1 MEVLMSILNVFS
13 DIGRLKKV
21 LLHRPGKELE
31 NLTPRLL
38 DRLLF
43 DDIPWLELAIKEHDG
58 FAEVLRRLGV
68 EVLYLEDLVT
78 ETLDQ
83 NPEIK
88 NSFIDQFIKEAKIL
102 HPQYEEIVKE
112 YLLSFPTKD
121 MVLKTMSGVRKNE
134 LPNFVKKTL
143 SDYIREYPFI
153 LDPMPNLYFTRD
165 PFAVIGNGISLNK
178 MYTETRR
185 REGIYGEYIF
195 KYHPIYGNDNI
206 PLFYNRNDKAT
217 IEGGDII
224 ILNDEIIAVGIS
236 ERTHPAG
243 IEGLASNIFQN
254 TNFQKILAFDIPK
267 TRAFMHLDTVF
278 TQVDYDKFTL
288 HDELNREF
296 KVFEITKNKD
306 DLDYPKINPIHKKLV
321 DILSENL
328 NRKVT
333 LIPCGG
339 GDIIAS
345 SREQWS
351 DGANT
356 LAIAPG
362 EVIVYKRN
370 YITNEELVKHGIK
383 IHPIPASE
391 LSRGR
396 GGPRCMSMAF
406 YRE

>member
-1 MEVLMSILNVFS
+1 MKLLQVNSE
-13 DIGRLKKV
+13 IGRLKKV

-43 DDIPWLELAIKEHDG
+43 DDIPWLELAIEEHDA
-58 FAEVLRRLGV
+58 FANILKDQGV
-68 EVLYLEDLVT
+68 EILYLEDLIT

-83 NPEIK
+83 DPK
-88 NSFIDQFIKEAKIL
+88 IKEKFINQLIEEANVTSETISEVLK
-102 HPQYEEIVKE
+102 QYLYSFSTKE
-112 YLLSFPTKD
+112 
-121 MVLKTMSGVRKNE
+121 MILKTMAGVNKNE
-134 LPNFVKKTL
+134 LPHYTKKSL
-143 SDYIREYPFI
+143 EDYIREYPFV

-165 PFAVIGNGISLNK
+165 PFAIIGSGVSINK
-178 MYTETRR
+178 MYTTTRR
-185 REGIYGEYIF
+185 RESIYGEYIF
-195 KYHPIYGNDNI
+195 KYHDIYGDDEIPIY
-206 PLFYNRNDKAT
+206 YNRYNKAT

-236 ERTHPAG
+236 QRTHPAG
-243 IEGLASNIFQN
+243 IEGLAKNIFS
-254 TNFQKILAFDIPK
+254 TNRKIKKIIAIDIPK
-267 TRAFMHLDTVF
+267 IRAFMHLDTVF
-278 TQVDYDKFTL
+278 TQVDYDKFTI
-288 HDELNREF
+288 HDEINQEFTVYELTKSNNRDF
-296 KVFEITKNKD
+296 NIKITPKQQKIDKV
-306 DLDYPKINPIHKKLV
+306 
-321 DILSENL
+321 LSENL
-328 NRKVT
+328 GRDIK

-370 YITNEELVKHGIK
+370 TITNKILVENGIK
-383 IHPIPASE
+383 IYPISASE

-396 GGPRCMSMAF
+396 GGPRCMSIAF
-406 YRE
+406 YRESL

>member
-1 MEVLMSILNVFS
+1 MKILQVNS
-13 DIGRLKKV
+13 EIGRLKKV

-43 DDIPWLELAIKEHDG
+43 DDIPWLELAIEEHDA
-58 FAEVLRRLGV
+58 FANILKDQGV
-68 EVLYLEDLVT
+68 EILYLEDLIT

-83 NPEIK
+83 DPK
-88 NSFIDQFIKEAKIL
+88 IKEKFINQLIEEANVTSETISEVLK
-102 HPQYEEIVKE
+102 QYLYSFSTKE
-112 YLLSFPTKD
+112 
-121 MVLKTMSGVRKNE
+121 MILKTMAGVNKNE
-134 LPNFVKKTL
+134 LPHYTKKSL
-143 SDYIREYPFI
+143 EDYIREYPFV

-165 PFAVIGNGISLNK
+165 PFAIIGSGVSINK
-178 MYTETRR
+178 MYTTTRR
-185 REGIYGEYIF
+185 RESIYGEYIF
-195 KYHPIYGNDNI
+195 KYHDIYGDDEIPIY
-206 PLFYNRNDKAT
+206 YNRYNKAT

-236 ERTHPAG
+236 QRTHPAG
-243 IEGLASNIFQN
+243 IEGLAKNIFS
-254 TNFQKILAFDIPK
+254 TNRKIKKIIAIDIPK
-267 TRAFMHLDTVF
+267 IRAFMHLDTVF
-278 TQVDYDKFTL
+278 TQVDYDKFTI
-288 HDELNREF
+288 HDEINQEFTVYELTKSNNRDF
-296 KVFEITKNKD
+296 NIKITPKQQKIDKV
-306 DLDYPKINPIHKKLV
+306 
-321 DILSENL
+321 LSENL
-328 NRKVT
+328 GRDIK

-370 YITNEELVKHGIK
+370 TITNKILVENGIK
-383 IHPIPASE
+383 IYPISASE

-396 GGPRCMSMAF
+396 GGPRCMSIAF
-406 YRE
+406 YRESL

>member
-1 MEVLMSILNVFS
+1 MSILNVFS